1 MRFRELHDKEVINAC
16 DCCKLGYVVD
26 LVIDECKGDIEA
38 IIIPKG
44 GKFCGL
50 FGDGAE
56 YIIPFKCIK
65 RIGPDIILVEM
76 HEET

>member
-1 MRFRELHDKEVINAC
+1 MRFRELQDKEVINAC

-44 GKFCGL
+44 GKFLRAIRRWGRSIL
-50 FGDGAE
+50 FLLNVSKELA
-56 YIIPFKCIK
+56 
-65 RIGPDIILVEM
+65 RILF
-76 HEET
+76 

>member
-1 MRFRELHDKEVINAC
+1 MPVIVVNWVMWWIWSSMNA
-16 DCCKLGYVVD
+16 
-26 LVIDECKGDIEA
+26 GDIEA

-50 FGDGAE
+50 FGAGAE